1 MIEGVI
7 EYFSYGGL
15 LVVLLLGSLGLPIP
29 EEVPIVAAGMLS
41 HQQMMR
47 WWLALPT
54 CIVGVFA
61 GDLILYWA
69 GRHWGERVLD
79 QPLIGRLLT
88 RARLEQIQAGYRRRG
103 ALIVF
108 LARNVMGL
116 RAAAFVGA
124 GVGRLPFWKFA
135 AADGAAI
142 GYGVPLNFGLAY
154 LFSRHLHAVLAEVH
168 RVEGWIALL
177 VVVGGSAWIYITLRR
192 RGDRALAT
200 AARPLG
206 PGMPADPRQ

>member
-1 MIEGVI
+1 MIESVI

-47 WWLALPT
+47 WWLALPA

-124 GVGRLPFWKFA
+124 GVGGLPFWKFA

-168 RVEGWIALL
+168 RVEGWVALL

-192 RGDRALAT
+192 RGDRALAI

-206 PGMPADPRQ
+206 PGVPADPRQ